1 MEVVKLYWNLHYGNK
16 GQVFSLDAII
26 AIFLVMIVLISSFFM
41 VNKENEE
48 NYELLQQFNLA
59 NDIFTV
65 LDINGKLDSLN
76 KNSIKT
82 SVETILPRNFDYS
95 FRIEC
100 DNKIVESNRSV
111 SSTLVK
117 GERIVVTNNLNL
129 CIARYSVWPK

>member
-1 MEVVKLYWNLHYGNK
+1 MKLYWNLHCGNK

-59 NDIFTV
+59 NDVFTV
-65 LDINGKLDSLN
+65 LDVNGKLDSLN

-82 SVETILPRNFDYS
+82 SIETILPKNFDYA
-95 FRIEC
+95 FRLEC
-100 DNKIVESNRSV
+100 ENKIIESNRSV

-117 GERIVVTNNLNL
+117 GERIVVTNNLDL
-129 CIARYSVWPK
+129 CIMRYGVWPK